1 MASSICWSSYWS
13 RVFFWVNL
21 GIRLAFSICPI
32 APTYWPSC
40 HKELACALYHFFS
53 SFSSIENS
61 TKIWS
66 ILIKLFFRIIWIYF
80 ITRIISPQWTNIML
94 TTIVCHLFTKIK
106 FRFVKIT
113 CSSMISCMII
123 PTTEIY
129 SLRFIYIAI
138 WKICT

>member
-106 FRFVKIT
+106 FRLSKLRALRWSLVWSFQPQK
-113 CSSMISCMII
+113 
-123 PTTEIY
+123 Y
-129 SLRFIYIAI
+129 NSLRFIYIAI